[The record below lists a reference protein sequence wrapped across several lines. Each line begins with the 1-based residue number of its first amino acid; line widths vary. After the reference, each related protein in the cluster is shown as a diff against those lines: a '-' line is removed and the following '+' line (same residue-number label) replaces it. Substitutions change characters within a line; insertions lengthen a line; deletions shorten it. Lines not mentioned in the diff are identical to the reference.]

1 MDGVREALD
10 FYPDYGK
17 LLLVGS
23 PDILASELTR
33 TGLTDHPRI
42 EVIHSG
48 SVVGMDES
56 AAKALSSKK
65 DSSIAVA
72 VDLVKSGRA
81 GAVFSA
87 GNTGAM
93 VAASV
98 LKLRPLAGIDRPG
111 IATVFPSPTGVF
123 LLLDAGANVDAK
135 PRHLVQYAIMGDVYA
150 REILR
155 VSAPRVGLLSVG
167 AEDVKGNELTK
178 QAFRLLNEVDGLD
191 FVGNIEGHDLFAG
204 SVDVVVCDGFVGN
217 VVLKSCE
224 SLAKAM
230 GHFLREMLQKNTIRK
245 LGALLSRDA
254 YRELKELSDHQ
265 QYGGAPLLG
274 VNGVCII
281 GHGSSSS
288 VGVRNAIRVAGEFMS
303 HQVNNHITDRLA
315 TLGPKGAPAV
325 ESAS

>member
-1 MDGVREALD
+1 
-10 FYPDYGK
+10 
-17 LLLVGS
+17 
-23 PDILASELTR
+23 
-33 TGLTDHPRI
+33 
-42 EVIHSG
+42 
-48 SVVGMDES
+48 
-56 AAKALSSKK
+56 
-65 DSSIAVA
+65 
-72 VDLVKSGRA
+72 
-81 GAVFSA
+81 
-87 GNTGAM
+87 
-93 VAASV
+93 
-98 LKLRPLAGIDRPG
+98 
-111 IATVFPSPTGVF
+111 
-123 LLLDAGANVDAK
+123 
-135 PRHLVQYAIMGDVYA
+135 
-150 REILR
+150 
-155 VSAPRVGLLSVG
+155 
-167 AEDVKGNELTK
+167 
-178 QAFRLLNEVDGLD
+178 
-191 FVGNIEGHDLFAG
+191 
-204 SVDVVVCDGFVGN
+204 VGN